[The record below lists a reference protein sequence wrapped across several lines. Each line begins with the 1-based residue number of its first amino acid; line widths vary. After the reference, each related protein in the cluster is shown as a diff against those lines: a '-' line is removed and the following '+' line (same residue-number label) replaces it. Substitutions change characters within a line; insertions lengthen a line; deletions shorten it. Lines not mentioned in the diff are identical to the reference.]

1 VSENQNEKNVH
12 ILKSQH
18 TRVQFLSSTSKM
30 DFSEFYA
37 SSRRFGPA
45 VLVMFHL
52 EFAPWFVRRA

>member
-1 VSENQNEKNVH
+1 
-12 ILKSQH
+12 
-18 TRVQFLSSTSKM
+18 M